1 MNIIAWI
8 VFGAIVGW
16 LASVLTNT
24 SEGILGDIIL
34 GIVGALIGGWI
45 MQALGYGGV
54 SGFNLYSFIVAILG
68 AIVLLLIVKAFRR
81 RPVTWIQHL
90 LKTNLED
97 K

>member
-81 RPVTWIQHL
+81 RPVT
-90 LKTNLED
+90 
-97 K
+97 